1 MLFSLLF
8 KTFCFFL
15 IFQIPHICKE
25 MEPKLKPKALKPL
38 SLDHP
43 GVGLCGR
50 QPGLRQAQAPRQ
62 LRQDPG
68 RPGLLRLSL
77 WGLLG
82 GGSPPLHPHSS
93 PLFRPCLSPG
103 PQAPTPNSL
112 PGRTLGGFPAYRS
125 LEPGGLNSH
134 TLAEALGEGG
144 PSHGIFPS
152 GDCRVE
158 NAMCSVPEL
167 RAGGMT
173 SPRLVAS
180 FP

>member
-1 MLFSLLF
+1 M
-8 KTFCFFL
+8 
-15 IFQIPHICKE
+15 P
-25 MEPKLKPKALKPL
+25 
-38 SLDHP
+38 LDHP

-50 QPGLRQAQAPRQ
+50 QPGVQQAQAPRQ
-62 LRQDPG
+62 PRQDPG
-68 RPGLLRLSL
+68 RPGLLRLSPR
-77 WGLLG
+77 GLPG
-82 GGSPPLHPHSS
+82 DGSPPLRPHSS
-93 PLFRPCLSPG
+93 LLLRSCLSPG
-103 PQAPTPNSL
+103 PHAPTPNSL

-125 LEPGGLNSH
+125 PEPGGLNSH

-152 GDCRVE
+152 GDYRVE
-158 NAMCSVPEL
+158 NAVRSVPEL